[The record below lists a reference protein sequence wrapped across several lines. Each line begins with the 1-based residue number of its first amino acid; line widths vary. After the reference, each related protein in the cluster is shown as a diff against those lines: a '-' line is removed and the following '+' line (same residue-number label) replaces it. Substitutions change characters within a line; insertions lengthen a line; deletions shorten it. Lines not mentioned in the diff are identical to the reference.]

1 MIKMI
6 TLATIKTRSTRNG
19 FIPSHLLR
27 LGVNQTKAE
36 LRTSHIPP
44 LCDVLDVGMLEMFRL
59 GFLVRSY
66 ASKRKELPS
75 GCVPGGFSLAWQNK
89 SRFCPAEPAFQA
101 AQALRPRAL
110 TSVDNSHLPT

>member
-44 LCDVLDVGMLEMFRL
+44 LHDVLDVGILEMFISDYWSGVTPLSVKSCPQVVSL
-59 GFLVRSY
+59 GV
-66 ASKRKELPS
+66 
-75 GCVPGGFSLAWQNK
+75 SL
-89 SRFCPAEPAFQA
+89 
-101 AQALRPRAL
+101 
-110 TSVDNSHLPT
+110 